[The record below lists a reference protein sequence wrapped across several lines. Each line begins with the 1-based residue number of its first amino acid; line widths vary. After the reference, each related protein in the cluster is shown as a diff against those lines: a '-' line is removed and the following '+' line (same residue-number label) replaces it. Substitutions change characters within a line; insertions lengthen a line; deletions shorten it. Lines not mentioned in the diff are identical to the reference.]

1 MSVVVLIPARYASTR
16 LPGKALAEIAGKPMI
31 AHVWRRAR
39 EARGIDRVLV
49 ATDDSRV
56 AAAVE
61 DEGGEAVMTRPDH
74 ASGTDRIAEVARDL
88 AAEIVVNVQG
98 DLPMLDPGL
107 VESAVDALRGGP
119 GADGTAPVMST
130 LATPLEP
137 AERAREQVVKV
148 VLDRFGDAL
157 YFSRLPVPWGEG
169 EAGLRHIG
177 VYAYRRPF
185 LLEFAGLPPTPLER
199 RERLE
204 QLRVLEHGR
213 RIRVAVVETRDSM
226 IEVDTPEDLERVRA
240 MVATRPRAEATG
252 GEAMRARHG

>member
-1 MSVVVLIPARYASTR
+1 VSVVVIIPARYASTR

-31 AHVWRRAR
+31 AHVWRRAS
-39 EARGIDRVLV
+39 EARGVDRVLV
-49 ATDDSRV
+49 ATDDPRV

-74 ASGTDRIAEVARDL
+74 VSGTDRVAEVARGL
-88 AAEIVVNVQG
+88 SAEIVVNGQG
-98 DLPMLDPGL
+98 DLPLLDPGL
-107 VESAVDALRGGP
+107 VESAVEALRGAP
-119 GADGTAPVMST
+119 GAHGAAPVMST
-130 LATPLEP
+130 LATPL
-137 AERAREQVVKV
+137 ARDERERSQVVKV

-169 EAGLRHIG
+169 DGGLRHIG
-177 VYAYRRPF
+177 LYAYRRPF
-185 LLEFAGLPPTPLER
+185 LLEIAALQPTPLEG

-204 QLRVLEHGR
+204 QLRVLEHGG
-213 RIRVAVVETRDSM
+213 RIRVAVVETAGTM

-240 MVATRPRAEATG
+240 TVAVRPRDEATG

>member
-1 MSVVVLIPARYASTR
+1 MVLIPARYASTR

-31 AHVWRRAR
+31 SHVWRRAS

-49 ATDDSRV
+49 ATDDPRV

-61 DEGGEAVMTRPDH
+61 DEGGEAVMTRADH

-107 VESAVDALRGGP
+107 VETAVDALRGAP
-119 GADGTAPVMST
+119 GADGAAPVMST
-130 LATPLEP
+130 LATPLAP
-137 AERAREQVVKV
+137 GERTREQVVKV

-157 YFSRLPVPWGEG
+157 YFSRLPVPWGDAE
-169 EAGLRHIG
+169 EGLRHIG
-177 VYAYRRPF
+177 LYAYRRPF
-185 LLEFAGLPPTPLER
+185 LLEIAGMPRTPLER
-199 RERLE
+199 SERLE

-240 MVATRPRAEATG
+240 TVATRPRGEATG